1 MDDKFLFVDPRTTA
15 VLEYL
20 PHEIIGQSIYKF
32 YHPSDLS
39 KLTEVRDSLSCRILC
54 KYAQIWAYFGCEITP
69 PKEVEQ
75 GFIIKYT

>member
-20 PHEIIGQSIYKF
+20 PHELIGTSIYKF

-39 KLTEVRDSLSCRILC
+39 KLTDVRIVLLSLILSRIILKLC
-54 KYAQIWAYFGCEITP
+54 TVNVVI
-69 PKEVEQ
+69 V
-75 GFIIKYT
+75 FIIIDKLFHLVNT